1 MSSSPSAS
9 EPIVSVHD
17 LGKCHRIYDR
27 PQDRLK
33 QALLRGRRKYYR
45 EFWALRG
52 ISFDVHRGES
62 LGIVGR
68 NGSGKSTLL
77 QLIAGTMA
85 PTEGEVEVHGRV
97 AAMLELGTGFNPEF
111 TGRENVF
118 LQGAMLGIG
127 RREMEAR
134 FDTIAAFADIGA
146 FIDQPVKTYSS
157 GMTARL
163 AFAVAFAVE
172 PDVLIVDELLAVGD
186 LAFQARCLSRLR
198 QLRDR
203 GLTMLFVSHSP
214 DAIRSICGKGLFLI
228 DGTARFFGDAER
240 ATDLYLAYVREQA
253 NRDALAA
260 EGMAA
265 APDASAPSAALR
277 YGTGHVRV
285 QAVQILNGDG
295 EPCRAFEYNDTVVV
309 EVTVRSHID
318 VSDLS
323 LSFLVR
329 DMTGVDLMGTTTF
342 DERVPLPPLGK
353 DGILTVRFSFTNTL
367 RPGNFGVSVAVNRVS
382 RRDYT
387 DSLLFDQI
395 DGGAAFTV
403 LAHPERPVHYKF
415 HQPVVIRYERVSG
428 GIRADVVEVQQA
440 AGRRRPSA

>member
-1 MSSSPSAS
+1 M
-9 EPIVSVHD
+9 
-17 LGKCHRIYDR
+17 
-27 PQDRLK
+27 
-33 QALLRGRRKYYR
+33 
-45 EFWALRG
+45 
-52 ISFDVHRGES
+52 
-62 LGIVGR
+62 
-68 NGSGKSTLL
+68 
-77 QLIAGTMA
+77 
-85 PTEGEVEVHGRV
+85 
-97 AAMLELGTGFNPEF
+97 
-111 TGRENVF
+111 
-118 LQGAMLGIG
+118 
-127 RREMEAR
+127 
-134 FDTIAAFADIGA
+134 
-146 FIDQPVKTYSS
+146 
-157 GMTARL
+157 
-163 AFAVAFAVE
+163 
-172 PDVLIVDELLAVGD
+172 
-186 LAFQARCLSRLR
+186 
-198 QLRDR
+198 
-203 GLTMLFVSHSP
+203 
-214 DAIRSICGKGLFLI
+214 
-228 DGTARFFGDAER
+228 
-240 ATDLYLAYVREQA
+240 
-253 NRDALAA
+253 
-260 EGMAA
+260 
-265 APDASAPSAALR
+265 
-277 YGTGHVRV
+277 RV

>member
-228 DGTARFFGDAER
+228 DGTARWSRSRQTRKR
-240 ATDLYLAYVREQA
+240 ACSS
-253 NRDALAA
+253 
-260 EGMAA
+260 
-265 APDASAPSAALR
+265 SAFWKPTSP
-277 YGTGHVRV
+277 T
-285 QAVQILNGDG
+285 
-295 EPCRAFEYNDTVVV
+295 
-309 EVTVRSHID
+309 S
-318 VSDLS
+318 S
-323 LSFLVR
+323 
-329 DMTGVDLMGTTTF
+329 
-342 DERVPLPPLGK
+342 
-353 DGILTVRFSFTNTL
+353 
-367 RPGNFGVSVAVNRVS
+367 
-382 RRDYT
+382 
-387 DSLLFDQI
+387 
-395 DGGAAFTV
+395 
-403 LAHPERPVHYKF
+403 
-415 HQPVVIRYERVSG
+415 
-428 GIRADVVEVQQA
+428 
-440 AGRRRPSA
+440 